1 MAETR
6 TNETESANV
15 RQASRSGNGGGTQQN
30 QNQPTN
36 QQAQGGSLMRQGSEA
51 GSGRGLTRT
60 GSRQLSQSS
69 QHPFSMTRQ
78 LSRDMD
84 RLFDS
89 FFGTSFGSSLWG
101 GGGREAVDA
110 PTLWSPQIDVQRRD
124 DALVLKADLPGVSKE
139 DLKID
144 IDDNALVISGQRQE
158 EHEEGGKEQGYQL
171 YERSYGSF
179 YRAIPL
185 PQDVNPDD
193 IQAEMRDGVLKVT
206 VPLPQSARRRRIQ
219 IQS

>member
-6 TNETESANV
+6 THESANV
-15 RQASRSGNGGGTQQN
+15 RQASRGENGGRPHD
-30 QNQPTN
+30 QNQPTSE
-36 QQAQGGSLMRQGSEA
+36 QSQGGSLTRQE
-51 GSGRGLTRT
+51 SGDRENRALTRS

-69 QHPFSMTRQ
+69 QHPFAMMRQ

-89 FFGTSFGSSLWG
+89 FFGTGFGSSLWT
-101 GGGREAVDA
+101 GGGREAWEA
-110 PTLWSPQIDVQRRD
+110 PALWSPQIDLERRD
-124 DALVLKADLPGVSKE
+124 DALVVKADLPGVRKE

-144 IDDNALVISGQRQE
+144 IDDNSLVISGHRQE
-158 EHEEGGKEQGYQL
+158 EREEGGKDQGYQVS
-171 YERSYGSF
+171 ERSYGSF

-185 PQDVNPDD
+185 PQDVNAED
-193 IQAEMRDGVLKVT
+193 IRAEMRDGVLKVT
-206 VPLPQSARRRRIQ
+206 VPMPQSARRRRIQ

>member
-15 RQASRSGNGGGTQQN
+15 RQASRSGNGGGAQQE

-36 QQAQGGSLMRQGSEA
+36 QQAQGGSLTRQGSEA
-51 GSGRGLTRT
+51 GTGRGLTRG

-69 QHPFSMTRQ
+69 QHPFSMMRQ

-89 FFGTSFGSSLWG
+89 FFGPGFGSNLWAG
-101 GGGREAVDA
+101 SGREAADA

-124 DALVLKADLPGVSKE
+124 DAWVLKADLPGVSKE

-158 EHEEGGKEQGYQL
+158 EHEEGGKDQGYQL
-171 YERSYGSF
+171 YERSYGTF

-185 PQDVNPDD
+185 PQDVNADD

-219 IQS
+219 IRS

>member
-1 MAETR
+1 MKLSLR
-6 TNETESANV
+6 MCV
-15 RQASRSGNGGGTQQN
+15 RPRGRENGGRTQQD
-30 QNQPTN
+30 QNQPIESAGAGR
-36 QQAQGGSLMRQGSEA
+36 QLDAAGIRGGSGN
-51 GSGRGLTRT
+51 RGLTRT

-69 QHPFSMTRQ
+69 QHPFSMMRQ

-89 FFGTSFGSSLWG
+89 FFGTGFGSSLWG
-101 GGGREAVDA
+101 GGGREALDA

-144 IDDNALVISGQRQE
+144 IDDNTLVISGQRQE
-158 EHEEGGKEQGYQL
+158 EHEEGGKDQGYQL
-171 YERSYGSF
+171 YERSYGTF

-185 PQDVNPDD
+185 PQDVNADD

>member
-1 MAETR
+1 
-6 TNETESANV
+6 
-15 RQASRSGNGGGTQQN
+15 
-30 QNQPTN
+30 
-36 QQAQGGSLMRQGSEA
+36 
-51 GSGRGLTRT
+51 
-60 GSRQLSQSS
+60 
-69 QHPFSMTRQ
+69 
-78 LSRDMD
+78 
-84 RLFDS
+84 
-89 FFGTSFGSSLWG
+89 LWG
-101 GGGREAVDA
+101 GGDREAWDA
-110 PTLWSPQIDVQRRD
+110 PALWSPQIDVQRRD
-124 DALVLKADLPGVSKE
+124 DALVVKADLPGVRKE

-158 EHEEGGKEQGYQL
+158 QHEEGGKDQGYQL

-185 PQDVNPDD
+185 PQDVNADD

>member
-6 TNETESANV
+6 TNENESANV
-15 RQASRSGNGGGTQQN
+15 RQASRSGNGGRTQQE

-36 QQAQGGSLMRQGSEA
+36 QQAQGGSLMRQGSDA
-51 GSGRGLTRT
+51 GTGLTRT

-69 QHPFSMTRQ
+69 QHPFSMMRQ

-89 FFGTSFGSSLWG
+89 FFGTGFGSSSWG
-101 GGGREAVDA
+101 AGGREALDA
-110 PTLWSPQIDVQRRD
+110 PTLWSPRIDVQRRD

-144 IDDNALVISGQRQE
+144 IDDNTLVISGQRQE
-158 EHEEGGKEQGYQL
+158 EHEEGGKDEGYQL

-179 YRAIPL
+179 YREVPL

-219 IQS
+219 IRS

>member
-15 RQASRSGNGGGTQQN
+15 RQASRSGNGGGTQQD

-36 QQAQGGSLMRQGSEA
+36 QQAQSGSLTRQGSEA
-51 GSGRGLTRT
+51 GTSRGLTRT

-69 QHPFSMTRQ
+69 QHPFSMMRQ

-89 FFGTSFGSSLWG
+89 FFGTGLGSGLWG
-101 GGGREAVDA
+101 GGGREALDA

-144 IDDNALVISGQRQE
+144 IDDNTLVISGQRQE
-158 EHEEGGKEQGYQL
+158 EHEEGGKDEGYQL

-179 YRAIPL
+179 YREVPL

-206 VPLPQSARRRRIQ
+206 VPLPQSARRRRIE
-219 IQS
+219 IRS

>member
-6 TNETESANV
+6 TDESANI
-15 RQASRSGNGGGTQQN
+15 RQGSRPGNGGRQD

-36 QQAQGGSLMRQGSEA
+36 QPTNEQSQSGSVVRHESGARGSRA
-51 GSGRGLTRT
+51 LTRS
-60 GSRQLSQSS
+60 GS
-69 QHPFSMTRQ
+69 QHPFSMMRQ

-89 FFGTSFGSSLWG
+89 FFGPGLGSSSW
-101 GGGREAVDA
+101 GGREDWDA

-124 DALVLKADLPGVSKE
+124 DALVVKADLPGVRKE

-158 EHEEGGKEQGYQL
+158 EHEEGGQDRGYQL
-171 YERSYGSF
+171 YERSYGTF

-185 PQDVNPDD
+185 PQDVNADD
-193 IQAEMRDGVLKVT
+193 IQAEMREGVLKVT

-219 IQS
+219 IQG